1 MYFGGVKLKNIK
13 SYYPYLAGV
22 GMASIFGFS
31 FMFTSM
37 GLDVASPMELI
48 AYRFLLAAFMI
59 TLLWVFGIIKLN
71 YRGKNLWPLFLLS
84 LSEPVVY
91 FIFETYGVKYTSSSL
106 SGLMIAL
113 IPVAVTALAAVFL
126 KERPS
131 LYQLFFILL
140 SVTGVA
146 FIIFMTGIESRNT
159 SIIGFVYLLGAVL
172 SAAFYSILT
181 RKSSLEFSPIEITF
195 VMMWFAAI
203 SFNFLNLIDRLTK
216 GYPISDY
223 FKDLTDYRVLIP
235 VLYLGVLSSVVAY
248 FLNNYALSK
257 LPASQASVFAN
268 LTTVISIIAGITI
281 RHETFY
287 WYHVIGAIMILIGV
301 WGTNYFGKVSQ
312 LVISSEETH

>member
-1 MYFGGVKLKNIK
+1 MERIK
-13 SYYPYLAGV
+13 SYYPYLAGI

-31 FMFTSM
+31 FMFTAM
-37 GLDVASPMELI
+37 GLEVASPMELI

-131 LYQLFFILL
+131 LYQLLFILL
-140 SVTGVA
+140 SVTGVV

-159 SIIGFVYLLGAVL
+159 SIMGFLFLLGAVL
-172 SAAFYSILT
+172 SAAFYSILA

-195 VMMWFAAI
+195 VMMWLGAI
-203 SFNFLNLIDRLTK
+203 AFNILNLIDRMSK
-216 GYPISDY
+216 GYSLSQY
-223 FKDLTDYRVLIP
+223 FSNLTNYKVLIP
-235 VLYLGVLSSVVAY
+235 VLYLGILSSIVAY

-281 RHETFY
+281 RHEAFY

-301 WGTNYFGKVSQ
+301 WGTNYFGRVSEMT
-312 LVISSEETH
+312 IPSEEIH